1 MPGFVVHQGAVALCS
16 HGGQA
21 SAISP
26 DPRVRVSGQMVSV
39 VSTPYS
45 IAGCPF
51 TTGGSPQPCVT
62 GQWIKGAT
70 RVRAG
75 GQPVILI
82 DSQSTAIPNG
92 TPMSVVSTQTRVRGQ

>member
-1 MPGFVVHQGAVALCS
+1 MPGFIVHQGATALCS

-21 SAISP
+21 MAISP

-39 VSTPYS
+39 MSTLYS
-45 IAGCPF
+45 VAGFPF
-51 TTGGSPQPCVT
+51 TTGASPQPCVT
-62 GQWIKGAT
+62 GQWLMGAT

-75 GQPVILI
+75 GQPVILF
-82 DSQSTAIPNG
+82 DSQSITIPNG